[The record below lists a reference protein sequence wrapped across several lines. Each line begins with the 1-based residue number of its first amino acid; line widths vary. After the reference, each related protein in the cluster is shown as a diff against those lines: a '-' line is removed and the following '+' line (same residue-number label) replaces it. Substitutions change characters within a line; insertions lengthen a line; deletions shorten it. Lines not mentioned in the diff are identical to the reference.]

1 MAKQVWLDLEE
12 TVINNWNDGLLL
24 AHTHK
29 IRKYLNLHEVKE
41 ITIWS
46 FAIYDRNDQLEFE
59 DSGMKRSIED
69 CLNVRI
75 NQYPSVDEIQ
85 KLVFH
90 YENTRY
96 DSRLDFMS
104 MNGKF
109 WSFVKYCMGH
119 QIGNHCVLIDD
130 AVPDW
135 RMSDFKDTF
144 IETININNLKVE

>member
-1 MAKQVWLDLEE
+1 MSKQVWVDLEE
-12 TVINNWNDGLLL
+12 TVINNWNDGFLLT
-24 AHTHK
+24 HTHK
-29 IRKYLNLHEVKE
+29 IRKYLNLHEVSD
-41 ITIWS
+41 IRIWS
-46 FAIYDRNDQLEFE
+46 FAIWNDKDKTEFV
-59 DSGMKRSIED
+59 DSGMKKSLEIALDVNIIE
-69 CLNVRI
+69 
-75 NQYPSVDEIQ
+75 YPSVEEIQ

-96 DSRLDFMS
+96 DSRSEFMS

-144 IETININNLKVE
+144 IETINIKNLK